1 MSTFQAIEPAKR
13 ASLAPL
19 FANHRPSFLID
30 TVLEGHA
37 GTALADDAN
46 DPHVAQLAYA
56 DIIIYGGDAR
66 HPLAQE
72 LAKALPLHK
81 GVLPAPGGWRDLL
94 SLAHGECLV
103 AIERF
108 AFSCEKLNIEQLCSL
123 RQAPEGFCIKR
134 IDLGLARQIAA
145 DSDLISED
153 HVRNF
158 NSPQDFCRRGVGFCV
173 LHRDRIVS
181 GASSYATCHRGIEL
195 QVNTHP
201 DFRQRGLATMV
212 SAALLTHC
220 LERGIEAHWDAGNPT
235 SARLAEKLGYTL
247 AGTYE
252 MLLRIEPEELER

>member
-1 MSTFQAIEPAKR
+1 MNTFQAIEPAKR
-13 ASLAPL
+13 ASLVPL

-30 TVLEGHA
+30 TILEGHA
-37 GTALADDAN
+37 GTALADNAN

-56 DIIIYGGDAR
+56 DIMIYGGDAG
-66 HPLAQE
+66 HPLARE
-72 LAKALPLHK
+72 LAQALPVHK

-94 SLAHGECLV
+94 SRAHGECLV

-108 AFSCEKLNIEQLCSL
+108 AFSGEKLDIEQLYSL
-123 RQAPEGFCIKR
+123 RQAPKGFCIKR

-158 NSPQDFCRRGVGFCV
+158 NSPQDFCQRGIGFCI
-173 LHRDRIVS
+173 LRGERIVS
-181 GASSYATCHRGIEL
+181 GASSYAVCNRGIEV

-201 DFRQRGLATMV
+201 DFRQRGLATVV
-212 SAALLTHC
+212 SAALLAHC
-220 LERGIEAHWDAGNPT
+220 LEHCIEAHWDAGNPT
-235 SARLAEKLGYTL
+235 SARLAQKLGYTP

-252 MLLRIEPEELER
+252 MLLRIEPEEVER